1 MWANWWYPFLEYHK
15 LRIETGSRA
24 KPRQRC
30 ETPLTQESSRNI
42 IFKGIPTAG
51 RQGAARSWTSEK
63 EVKQAAGSHE
73 SKGAETAGRS
83 TTRQAGRGGG
93 RELQDNEGH
102 AVSNGKPLTVGAIHP
117 PSRCRVPFLP
127 APSREN
133 GHGNGNMMEA
143 QPSEKTRLSQHTLC
157 F

>member
-1 MWANWWYPFLEYHK
+1 M
-15 LRIETGSRA
+15 A
-24 KPRQRC
+24 KRNQVTSIGRFFIARHIR
-30 ETPLTQESSRNI
+30 LTSTS
-42 IFKGIPTAG
+42 G
-51 RQGAARSWTSEK
+51 RQGAVQSWTSEK

-117 PSRCRVPFLP
+117 
-127 APSREN
+127 
-133 GHGNGNMMEA
+133 
-143 QPSEKTRLSQHTLC
+143 
-157 F
+157 